1 MMRVD
6 RLIKLVSR
14 AAKGKDNLKNGAI
27 GFYNYGFVFKDFD
40 YKSKN
45 SFVIGDGS
53 SKLCSIGAL
62 KDVSKKS
69 LEIQGSLKGS
79 RDLLNYNPKFDL
91 YFGGA
96 LKTLIPKLEFGGC
109 ESLFHVWMFVRTP
122 KGQMFPATFYYGQ
135 SGTSIGGWSP
145 DYHTF
150 LYKEHKTFPQE
161 FESIV
166 NFNPFKFSAIE
177 LEEFIEAL
185 TFALAKVPISD
196 FEGIYDHDLGRKLMG
211 LRSGKPFTKTLKK
224 ERKESRTWSYSIK
237 GNDEASNF
245 NWDYI
250 RIKNS
255 FLTSGE
261 RKKYSKKIPEDMQRV
276 LIERAYNALVTYAH
290 EKKSRLAFMVL
301 GCFIMLYK
309 GKLTDK
315 LKQTILKYS
324 VWEYEKDQL
333 KKRKDRKERKRF
345 LEEFR
350 ERIRKYDETKVV
362 KVSFYSITRVENEKA
377 EKGDT
382 TPIWRQKIDYSI
394 RN

>member
-1 MMRVD
+1 MRVD
-6 RLIKLVSR
+6 RLIKLVSK
-14 AAKGKDNLKNGAI
+14 AAEGKDSLKNGAI

-62 KDVSKKS
+62 KDVYKKS

-79 RDLLNYNPKFDL
+79 RNLLNYNPKFDL

-96 LKTLIPKLEFGGC
+96 LKTLIPKLEFGVY
-109 ESLFHVWMFVRTP
+109 ESLFHVWMFVKTP

-145 DYHTF
+145 DYRAF
-150 LYKEHKTFPQE
+150 LFKEHRTLPQK
-161 FESIV
+161 FESII
-166 NFNPFKFSAIE
+166 NFNPFKFSAVE

-185 TFALAKVPISD
+185 TLALTKVPISD
-196 FEGIYDHDLGRKLMG
+196 FEGIYEYDLGRKLMG
-211 LRSGKPFTKTLKK
+211 LRSGKHFTKTLKK
-224 ERKESRTWSYSIK
+224 ERKENRTWSYSIE

-255 FLTSGE
+255 FLTPRE
-261 RKKYSKKIPEDMQRV
+261 RKKYSKKIPKDMQRV

-290 EKKSRLAFMVL
+290 EKNSRLALMVL
-301 GCFIMLYK
+301 VCFIMLYR
-309 GKLTDK
+309 GKIPEELR
-315 LKQTILKYS
+315 QTILKYS
-324 VWEYEKDQL
+324 DWEYEKDQL
-333 KKRKDRKERKRF
+333 KKRRDRKERKSF
-345 LEEFR
+345 LIDFR
-350 ERIRKYDETKVV
+350 DKIKNYDGSKEV
-362 KVSFYSITRVENEKA
+362 KVPYFSITRVENEKRD
-377 EKGDT
+377 KGDT

-394 RN
+394 KN